1 MELIDTGKC
10 IVCGKDNPH
19 GFQLKIATDREKG
32 RAWSTVTIP
41 EKYIGWQHFIHG
53 GITSML
59 LDEMMAHAAIA
70 YAGFCVTAEM
80 KVRFKRPVLP
90 HVPLTVEGEVVSR
103 SGRIITTKAV
113 MKDGDVVLAEAEGR
127 MVIPKG

>member
-32 RAWSTVTIP
+32 RAWCAVTIP
-41 EKYIGWQHFIHG
+41 EKYIGWQDFVHG
-53 GITSML
+53 GVTSML

-80 KVRFKRPVLP
+80 KVRFKRPVFP
-90 HVPLTVEGEVVSR
+90 NVPLTVEGEVMSR
-103 SGRIITTKAV
+103 SGRIVTTKAV
-113 MKDGDVVLAEAEGR
+113 LRDGDTVLAEAEGR
-127 MVIPKG
+127 MVIPR

>member
-32 RAWSTVTIP
+32 RAWSAVTIP
-41 EKYIGWQHFIHG
+41 EKYIGWQHFVHG

-70 YAGFCVTAEM
+70 YAGYCVTAEM
-80 KVRFKRPVLP
+80 KVRFKKPVLP
-90 HVPLTVEGEVVSR
+90 NVELLVEGEVVSR
-103 SGRIITTKAV
+103 SGRIVVTKATL
-113 MKDGDVVLAEAEGR
+113 KEGDTVLAEAEGR
-127 MVIPKG
+127 MVIPRS

>member
-19 GFQLKIATDREKG
+19 GFQLKISTDHEKG

-41 EKYIGWQHFIHG
+41 EKYIGWQHFVHG
-53 GITSML
+53 GVTSML

-70 YAGFCVTAEM
+70 LGEYCVTAEI
-80 KVRFKRPVLP
+80 KVRFKKPVLP
-90 HVPLTVEGEVVSR
+90 NVELFVEGEVVSKN
-103 SGRIITTKAV
+103 GRIVTTKAV
-113 MKDGDVVLAEAEGR
+113 LKQGDTVLAEAEGR
-127 MVIPKG
+127 MVIPKS

>member
-1 MELIDTGKC
+1 MKLIDTGKC

-19 GFQLKIATDREKG
+19 GFQLKISTDREKG
-32 RAWSTVTIP
+32 RAWCTVTIP
-41 EKYIGWQHFIHG
+41 EKYIGWERFIHG

-70 YAGFCVTAEM
+70 LGRFCVTAEM

-90 HVPLTVEGEVVSR
+90 DVPLSVEGEVISR
-103 SGRIITTKAV
+103 NDRIITTKAV
-113 MKDGDVVLAEAEGR
+113 MKDGDTVLAEAEGR
-127 MVIPKG
+127 MVIPRS